1 MNERI
6 VAAAMKNILGQIST
20 LRPVL
25 EKQMIEEIQD
35 IQLIQKDVDVT
46 PLKEKIAK
54 LENKKHKAI
63 DLMLDD
69 LISKDDLK
77 KQTEI
82 YDNEIARLTEEITRN
97 QDIAA
102 RHNTQMAEIKK
113 TVEYMQKLSDCNSE
127 SKELYR
133 SLLKQIVVP
142 DYGILNIFLNG
153 VPFGFAVRYTT
164 LIAPRKGIY
173 DIIIDS
179 CEIIS

>member
-1 MNERI
+1 
-6 VAAAMKNILGQIST
+6 
-20 LRPVL
+20 
-25 EKQMIEEIQD
+25 
-35 IQLIQKDVDVT
+35 
-46 PLKEKIAK
+46 
-54 LENKKHKAI
+54 
-63 DLMLDD
+63 MLDD

-82 YDNEIARLTEEITRN
+82 YDNEIAQLTEEIARS

-142 DYGILNIFLNG
+142 DYGMLHIFLNG
-153 VPFGFAVRYTT
+153 VPFGFDIRYTT